1 MSDVVRIVEYFE
13 SLTPDAVA
21 RLSEHYAANAWFKDP
36 FNEVTG
42 LEAIRRVFAH
52 MYRQVEEPRFRVTDR
67 VVAENGALLVWD
79 FTFHLGRRAIA
90 VRGATHLRFNGRGKV
105 TYHRDY
111 WDTAE
116 ELYGKLP
123 LLGTLTRLLRRRL
136 AAS

>member
-1 MSDVVRIVEYFE
+1 VSDVAHVVEYFE

-52 MYRQVEEPRFRVTDR
+52 MYRQVEEPRFRVNDR
-67 VVAENGALLVWD
+67 VIAENGAVLVWD
-79 FTFHLGRRAIA
+79 FSFRLGRRAIV
-90 VRGATHLRFNGRGKV
+90 VRGATHLRFNGRGKIA
-105 TYHRDY
+105 YHRDY

>member
-1 MSDVVRIVEYFE
+1 MSDVARIVEYFE

-79 FTFHLGRRAIA
+79 FTFRLGRRAIV

>member
-1 MSDVVRIVEYFE
+1 MSAVARIVEYFE
-13 SLTPDAVA
+13 SLTPDTVA

-67 VVAENGALLVWD
+67 VIAENGALLVWD
-79 FTFHLGRRAIA
+79 FSFRLGRRAIV
-90 VRGATHLRFNGRGKV
+90 VRGATHLRFNGRGKIV
-105 TYHRDY
+105 YHRDY
-111 WDTAE
+111 WDAAE
-116 ELYGKLP
+116 ELYAKLP
-123 LLGTLTRLLRRRL
+123 LIGPLMRLLRSRL

>member
-1 MSDVVRIVEYFE
+1 VSDIARIVEYFE
-13 SLTPDAVA
+13 SLTPATVA

-79 FTFHLGRRAIA
+79 FTFRLGRRAIV

>member
-1 MSDVVRIVEYFE
+1 VSDVARIVEYFE

-21 RLSEHYAANAWFKDP
+21 RLGEHYAANAWFKDP

-52 MYRQVEEPRFRVTDR
+52 MYRQVEEPRFRVADR
-67 VVAENGALLVWD
+67 VIAENGALLVWD
-79 FTFHLGRRAIA
+79 FSFRLGRRAIV

-105 TYHRDY
+105 AYHRDY

-116 ELYGKLP
+116 ELYSKLP